1 MRYKTNF
8 PQIYENFIK
17 YTMKTKI
24 YKYKLKFGYTC
35 TEILGF
41 SWDQQ
46 PKLNTISFSD
56 EGSFQ

>member
-8 PQIYENFIK
+8 PQIFENFIK
-17 YTMKTKI
+17 YTMKAKI
-24 YKYKLKFGYTC
+24 YKYKTWLHMY
-35 TEILGF
+35 INLVF

-46 PKLNTISFSD
+46 PNLNTISFSD